1 MICAFSDYPIKMQLV
16 VFNLEI
22 IAMSMRIIMI
32 GSFNNG
38 DFDLK
43 LPIAKLKRYTVLA
56 IRVIVMGMTSH

>member
-1 MICAFSDYPIKMQLV
+1 
-16 VFNLEI
+16 
-22 IAMSMRIIMI
+22 MI

-56 IRVIVMGMTSH
+56 TRDII